1 MGELTP
7 ERRVRINR
15 IKKILV
21 RTNFTVLFVLFAS
34 CIGLLIRNAILS
46 ERIDKVN
53 DELKNAEK
61 KLAET
66 SETSETKPEEETK
79 EIETEDLSNVTVN
92 PELVYE
98 KIAYLTFDDGPS
110 ENTGNILDILDRYN
124 VKATFFVN
132 GKEGDANEERYR
144 QIVERGHSIG
154 LHSYTHDFGQ
164 VYESMESFSQD
175 TERIRTYIQA
185 VTGVDSHI
193 YRFPGGSS
201 TTRTTHMLEYI
212 DYIQSNGFEYYDWNV
227 SSGDAAPVTLTPEAI
242 IENVMNGVTG
252 HNRVII
258 LMHDSAV
265 RDTTVEA
272 LPIIIENLF
281 NEGYEI
287 LPIVETTTPV
297 HHTVN

>member
-15 IKKILV
+15 IKKVLV
-21 RTNFTVLFVLFAS
+21 RINFTILFVLFAA
-34 CIGLLIRNAILS
+34 CIALLIRNIILS
-46 ERIDKVN
+46 ERIEQLNGKLQETEKKPENPPDTE
-53 DELKNAEK
+53 DESTNAEI
-61 KLAET
+61 
-66 SETSETKPEEETK
+66 S
-79 EIETEDLSNVTVN
+79 TEDLSSVSVN

-110 ENTGNILDILDRYN
+110 ENTYNILDILDRYK

-132 GKEGDANEERYR
+132 GKEGATSEERYR
-144 QIVERGHSIG
+144 EIVNRGHSIG

-175 TERIRTYIQA
+175 TERIHSYIQNI
-185 VTGVDSHI
+185 TGVDTHL

-212 DYIQSNGFEYYDWNV
+212 EYLNSIGYKYFDWNV
-227 SSGDAAPVTLTPEAI
+227 SSGDASTVSLTADTI
-242 IENVMNGVTG
+242 VENVMNGVTG
-252 HNRVII
+252 HNRVIV
-258 LMHDSAV
+258 LMHDSAA

-272 LPIIIENLF
+272 LPTIIENLIS
-281 NEGYEI
+281 EGYEI

>member
-21 RTNFTVLFVLFAS
+21 RTNFTVLFVLLAA
-34 CIGLLIRNAILS
+34 CIGLLIKTMVLS
-46 ERIDKVN
+46 ERIDKAN
-53 DELKNAEK
+53 EELANAKK
-61 KLAET
+61 KLEEV
-66 SETSETKPEEETK
+66 SEVKPDDNEEDK
-79 EIETEDLSNVTVN
+79 EIETEDLSDVSVN

-110 ENTGNILDILDRYN
+110 ENTGNILDILDKYN

-132 GKEGDANEERYR
+132 GKEGEVHEERYR

-154 LHSYTHDFGQ
+154 LHSYTHNFSQ
-164 VYESMESFSQD
+164 VYESIESFSQD
-175 TERIRTYIQA
+175 TERIHTYIQT
-185 VTGVDSHI
+185 VTGVDTHL

-201 TTRTTHMLEYI
+201 TTRTTHMQEYI
-212 DYIQSNGFEYYDWNV
+212 DYIHSNGYEYFDWNV
-227 SSGDAAPVTLTPEAI
+227 SSGDASSVSMSPEAI
-242 IENVMNGVTG
+242 VENVMNGVTG
-252 HNRVII
+252 KNRII
-258 LMHDSAV
+258 VLMHDSAAK
-265 RDTTVEA
+265 DTTVEA

-297 HHTVN
+297 HHAVN